1 MDSEKGIAAS
11 LGATFNGIGVD
22 VYYGQGELEDT
33 VRGFAGLT
41 ARARQIDGNPTEPDV
56 NADGTTSG
64 RSSGGWF
71 AQRTAITPAGAISRR
86 VGAFVP
92 GSDIV
97 LDDEN
102 LGASDL
108 KSMGLKVTMPAGEG
122 VAFHGSY
129 SVNEN
134 EPKAAAEGWVNE
146 TAITSANADTVQVV
160 ANAITLS
167 ANYEVKHIEFG
178 VSYKLGGGA
187 TLKASVEKKDSET
200 TVTLADANPAADA
213 NSLQGVIAA
222 PATGT
227 DAQDAQADAEESYT
241 WSTSNDT
248 TTLKA
253 LIAFTF

>member
-11 LGATFNGIGVD
+11 LGAPFNGIGVD
-22 VYYGQGELEDT
+22 VYYGQGELEDS

-41 ARARQIDGNPTEPDV
+41 ARARQIDGDPTVPSV
-56 NADGTTSG
+56 NADGTTSVL
-64 RSSGGWF
+64 SSGGWF
-71 AQRTAITPAGAISRR
+71 AQRTAMTPSGATLRR

-92 GSDIV
+92 SSDIA

-102 LGASDL
+102 FGASDL

-146 TAITSANADTVQVV
+146 AAITAANADTVQVD
-160 ANAITLS
+160 ANAITLR

-187 TLKASVEKKDSET
+187 TLKASVEKKDSKT
-200 TVTLADANPAADA
+200 SYTLADANPAADG
-213 NSLQGVIAA
+213 NSLQPPPPVQMHRR
-222 PATGT
+222 PKTV
-227 DAQDAQADAEESYT
+227 
-241 WSTSNDT
+241 
-248 TTLKA
+248 
-253 LIAFTF
+253 